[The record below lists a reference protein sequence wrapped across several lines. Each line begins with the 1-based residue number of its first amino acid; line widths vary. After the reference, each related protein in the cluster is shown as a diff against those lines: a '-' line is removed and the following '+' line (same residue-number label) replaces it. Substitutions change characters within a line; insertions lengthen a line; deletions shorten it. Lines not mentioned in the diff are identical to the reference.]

1 MTNILESSVGR
12 MPAAEASVYRQAV
25 QEFDRLWETGGSRRQ
40 PQRMRALLLFIE
52 EFENASP
59 AHSVEGTNDAKHYA

>member
-40 PQRMRALLLFIE
+40 PQRMQALLLLIE
-52 EFENASP
+52 EFENTSH
-59 AHSVEGTNDAKHYA
+59 AHPVEGTNNAKHYA